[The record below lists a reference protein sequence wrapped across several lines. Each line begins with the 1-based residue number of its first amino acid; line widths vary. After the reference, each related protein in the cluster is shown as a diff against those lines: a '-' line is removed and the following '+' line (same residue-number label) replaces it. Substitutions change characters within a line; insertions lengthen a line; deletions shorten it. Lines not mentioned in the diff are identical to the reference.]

1 MFCQRCGYEI
11 HQGQAV
17 CPACNATQ
25 PVPVKIKSHMADA
38 IIVTVCCCI
47 PFGIV
52 GIIYA
57 SKVSSLLAIGNIAA
71 AQDAAK
77 KAAMWSWIGFG
88 CGIVSNAIV
97 IGLQIFGVCLE
108 NL

>member
-1 MFCQRCGYEI
+1 MFCQRCGVEI
-11 HQGQAV
+11 PQGQTV
-17 CPACNATQ
+17 CPACQAAT

-38 IIVTVCCCI
+38 IIVTICCCL

-52 GIIYA
+52 GIVYA
-57 SKVSSLLAIGNIAA
+57 SRVSTLLAAGNVSA

-88 CGIVSNAIV
+88 CGIVANGIW
-97 IGLQIFGVCLE
+97 IGLQILAGCLGQ
-108 NL
+108 